1 MNVILLLLQM
11 DNINNSVNINEIFEN
26 ALQDPSLLSN
36 IDIDELLGT
45 LENSKNDYL
54 ENKTIDSVNNE
65 IFEKIKD
72 LELSIIT
79 KQQYC
84 DKLIGYRLVDE
95 LHELHKG
102 KHVRWLRYGKS
113 SLTNGGIV
121 VDIKFLD
128 TGTHI
133 LCKNSMNRFIQ
144 YKYDDC
150 ITFQKLSPTELLILM
165 AYDYAQKNE

>member
-1 MNVILLLLQM
+1 M
-11 DNINNSVNINEIFEN
+11 NINAPSPTSGITPDIINEVYEN
-26 ALQDPSLLSN
+26 AINDPSLLSSLN
-36 IDIDELLGT
+36 IEELLDS
-45 LENSKNDYL
+45 LENDKNDYL
-54 ENKTIDSVNNE
+54 EEKTLDSISSDIFNIINNE
-65 IFEKIKD
+65 HIPTDEKQKI
-72 LELSIIT
+72 
-79 KQQYC
+79 C
-84 DKLIGYRLVDE
+84 FKLINYRHVDE

>member
-1 MNVILLLLQM
+1 MNI
-11 DNINNSVNINEIFEN
+11 INQSLNNEITSGIINEVYEN
-26 ALQDPSLLSN
+26 AIKDPSLLSSLN
-36 IDIDELLGT
+36 IEELLDS
-45 LENSKNDYL
+45 LENDKNDYL
-54 ENKTIDSVNNE
+54 EEKTLDNINNDIFNVINNE
-65 IFEKIKD
+65 DIHVDEKQKIC
-72 LELSIIT
+72 L
-79 KQQYC
+79 
-84 DKLIGYRLVDE
+84 KLINYRYVDE

-144 YKYDDC
+144 YKYDEC

-165 AYDYAQKNE
+165 AYDHAHQNV